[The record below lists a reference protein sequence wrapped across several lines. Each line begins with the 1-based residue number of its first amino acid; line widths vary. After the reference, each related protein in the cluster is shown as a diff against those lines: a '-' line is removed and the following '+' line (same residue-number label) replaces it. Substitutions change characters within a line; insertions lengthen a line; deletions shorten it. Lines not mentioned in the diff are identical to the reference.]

1 MRGQALPIEIG
12 PEKAGIGSSIPS
24 LPPYF
29 YDKTAEMHRQDCHE
43 DQELIAK
50 TAGKIKWES
59 DRCCIISSQRNRGH
73 LLEAL
78 ISGAAFVTV

>member
-29 YDKTAEMHRQDCHE
+29 YDKGGTLPAQMRC
-43 DQELIAK
+43 ASRTVTK
-50 TAGKIKWES
+50 TKNLSLKL
-59 DRCCIISSQRNRGH
+59 Q
-73 LLEAL
+73 
-78 ISGAAFVTV
+78 VK

>member
-29 YDKTAEMHRQDCHE
+29 YDKRRNIACSNEMRRQDCHE

-50 TAGKIKWES
+50 TAGKIEMGI
-59 DRCCIISSQRNRGH
+59 R
-73 LLEAL
+73 
-78 ISGAAFVTV
+78 